1 MARRATLKD
10 VAAAAGVSVTTVSLV
25 LNDRP
30 ARVSTEKRETIAR
43 AVKQLNYVPNQN
55 ARSLVTKQSKLV
67 ALIVPD
73 IENLFFAAL
82 AKCVEDECAAQGYSL
97 IVANS
102 DDSRESE
109 QALLRR
115 LTSRGVDG
123 VLLIPARESCA
134 AGAGAGAALRE
145 DVERVTCPVV
155 LIDRLMQCGWC
166 DAVGFDNYLGGRLAA
181 QYLLEG
187 GHKRI
192 GIVTGDVAESSAAD
206 RRRGFVDAI
215 EQAGERFDPALCV
228 SGDYRFDGGYHAAD
242 RIIDGGATAV
252 FCCNDVMAL
261 GFRQRMA
268 ERGLHVTED
277 MQVIGYDNILRRFGL
292 GLRMTTVEQS
302 VVDLAAAGWGMLG
315 SRIDAVVR
323 GDGDSGAGRPWLAS
337 PQVKV
342 LTPKLVQAAC
352 A

>member
-30 ARVSTEKRETIAR
+30 ARVSTEKREAIAQ

-134 AGAGAGAALRE
+134 AGAGAALRE

-155 LIDRLMQCGWC
+155 LIDRLTQCGWC
-166 DAVGFDNYLGGRLAA
+166 DAVG
-181 QYLLEG
+181 
-187 GHKRI
+187 
-192 GIVTGDVAESSAAD
+192 
-206 RRRGFVDAI
+206 
-215 EQAGERFDPALCV
+215 
-228 SGDYRFDGGYHAAD
+228 
-242 RIIDGGATAV
+242 
-252 FCCNDVMAL
+252 
-261 GFRQRMA
+261 
-268 ERGLHVTED
+268 
-277 MQVIGYDNILRRFGL
+277 LRRS
-292 GLRMTTVEQS
+292 TCWK
-302 VVDLAAAGWGMLG
+302 AGT
-315 SRIDAVVR
+315 S
-323 GDGDSGAGRPWLAS
+323 AS
-337 PQVKV
+337 A
-342 LTPKLVQAAC
+342 L
-352 A
+352 

>member
-30 ARVSTEKRETIAR
+30 ARVSTEKREAIAQ

-134 AGAGAGAALRE
+134 AGAGAALRE

-155 LIDRLMQCGWC
+155 LIDRLTQCGWC

-206 RRRGFVDAI
+206 RRRGFADAL
-215 EQAGERFDPALCV
+215 EQAGERLDMRRWRL
-228 SGDYRFDGGYHAAD
+228 S
-242 RIIDGGATAV
+242 
-252 FCCNDVMAL
+252 
-261 GFRQRMA
+261 FRQRLPRGRPDHRRRCHRGVLLQRRDGARLPPAHGGAWAARHRGHASDWIRQYSEAIRLGLAYDHRRA
-268 ERGLHVTED
+268 ERGRS
-277 MQVIGYDNILRRFGL
+277 RRGL
-292 GLRMTTVEQS
+292 
-302 VVDLAAAGWGMLG
+302 LG
-315 SRIDAVVR
+315 H
-323 GDGDSGAGRPWLAS
+323 AGRAD
-337 PQVKV
+337 
-342 LTPKLVQAAC
+342 
-352 A
+352 